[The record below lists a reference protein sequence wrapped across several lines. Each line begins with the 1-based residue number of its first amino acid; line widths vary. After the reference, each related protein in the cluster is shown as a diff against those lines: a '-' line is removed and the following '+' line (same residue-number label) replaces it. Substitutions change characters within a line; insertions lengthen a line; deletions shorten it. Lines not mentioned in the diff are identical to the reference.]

1 MISELTEEEIL
12 DFLMTSDFENE
23 FKPDEFKYLL
33 LKWRYFYRVIH
44 GKYELLKTD
53 SSYDVSKLE
62 ENIKFLE
69 KEITSLQTMLTEKN
83 EDLTQIKSRKLSL
96 KERLTGKINLDWW
109 KFKITKN

>member
-96 KERLTGKINLDWW
+96 KERLTGKINLD
-109 KFKITKN
+109 

>member
-69 KEITSLQTMLTEKN
+69 KEITSLQRMLTEKN

-96 KERLTGKINLDWW
+96 KERLTGKINLD
-109 KFKITKN
+109 

>member
-83 EDLTQIKSRKLSL
+83 EDLTQIKARKLSL
-96 KERLTGKINLDWW
+96 KERLTGKINLD
-109 KFKITKN
+109 

>member
-33 LKWRYFYRVIH
+33 LKWRYFYRVLH

-53 SSYDVSKLE
+53 SSYDIAKLE

-69 KEITSLQTMLTEKN
+69 KEITSLQAMLTSKT
-83 EDLTQIKSRKLSL
+83 EDLTQIKSRKLSF
-96 KERLTGKINLDWW
+96 KERLTGKINLE
-109 KFKITKN
+109 

>member
-96 KERLTGKINLDWW
+96 KERLSGKINLD
-109 KFKITKN
+109 

>member
-53 SSYDVSKLE
+53 SSYDLSKLE

-69 KEITSLQTMLTEKN
+69 KEITSLQRMLTEKN

-96 KERLTGKINLDWW
+96 KERLTGKINLD
-109 KFKITKN
+109 